1 MSRFFELA
9 KYQSSMFTGSNMTVV
24 KDLIKSQFRS
34 LPEPSHDF
42 TGQIVI
48 VTGANS
54 GLGLEASRHF
64 VRLGAAKV
72 ILGCRSVERGEAAK
86 RDIEATT
93 NREGVAE
100 VWEADLT
107 SFDSVKAFCYRV
119 EGLERLDALVLNA
132 GVAVPEF
139 AAADGGFETQI
150 AVNVI
155 STFLMALMVL
165 PKLRETAGR
174 YAVQPR
180 LVFISSDGHHFAR
193 FAERNQPSIFEAF
206 RDPSTMSD
214 DRYNTSKLLI
224 VLLARE
230 LAIRLSSSS
239 NNSIILNI
247 VTPGFCK
254 SQISRNLPLAGRLS
268 VGMFL
273 ALIGRTTE
281 VGSRC
286 LVAAAAA
293 GVDTHGQYLDSC
305 RVSGPSVFV
314 LSEDGRE
321 VQPRIY
327 AELMGVLDGIE
338 PGLSRNVSG

>member
-1 MSRFFELA
+1 
-9 KYQSSMFTGSNMTVV
+9 
-24 KDLIKSQFRS
+24 
-34 LPEPSHDF
+34 
-42 TGQIVI
+42 
-48 VTGANS
+48 
-54 GLGLEASRHF
+54 
-64 VRLGAAKV
+64 
-72 ILGCRSVERGEAAK
+72 
-86 RDIEATT
+86 
-93 NREGVAE
+93 
-100 VWEADLT
+100 
-107 SFDSVKAFCYRV
+107 
-119 EGLERLDALVLNA
+119 
-132 GVAVPEF
+132 
-139 AAADGGFETQI
+139 
-150 AVNVI
+150 
-155 STFLMALMVL
+155 
-165 PKLRETAGR
+165 
-174 YAVQPR
+174 
-180 LVFISSDGHHFAR
+180 
-193 FAERNQPSIFEAF
+193 
-206 RDPSTMSD
+206 MSD

-247 VTPGFCK
+247 ITPGFCK

-321 VQPRIY
+321 EQPRIY

-338 PGLSRNVSG
+338 PGLSRNVSGSANVCLIDRVCDKIAQL

>member
-1 MSRFFELA
+1 
-9 KYQSSMFTGSNMTVV
+9 
-24 KDLIKSQFRS
+24 
-34 LPEPSHDF
+34 
-42 TGQIVI
+42 
-48 VTGANS
+48 
-54 GLGLEASRHF
+54 

-132 GVAVPEF
+132 GVAVPKF

-180 LVFISSDGHHFAR
+180 LVFISSDGHHF
-193 FAERNQPSIFEAF
+193 
-206 RDPSTMSD
+206 
-214 DRYNTSKLLI
+214 
-224 VLLARE
+224 V
-230 LAIRLSSSS
+230 
-239 NNSIILNI
+239 
-247 VTPGFCK
+247 C
-254 SQISRNLPLAGRLS
+254 LPL
-268 VGMFL
+268 
-273 ALIGRTTE
+273 T
-281 VGSRC
+281 
-286 LVAAAAA
+286 
-293 GVDTHGQYLDSC
+293 
-305 RVSGPSVFV
+305 
-314 LSEDGRE
+314 
-321 VQPRIY
+321 
-327 AELMGVLDGIE
+327 
-338 PGLSRNVSG
+338 